1 MTWIAYLK
9 AFNFASAA
17 LRLVLAALTA
27 RLRAL
32 EGVDAVECVG
42 TQ

>member
-1 MTWIAYLK
+1 MYIFVTAVV
-9 AFNFASAA
+9 
-17 LRLVLAALTA
+17 RLVLAALTA